1 MSFGS
6 TRASPPGLV
15 GWLSITSIPV
25 SPTEKLHTLCEAA
38 ANMVLQSGTSGLSSL
53 YVVIEVNPSFLQRS
67 RLTLSQAEGV
77 QQAFHLDSLRA
88 SHPIEVPVRNA
99 LEVDQ
104 IFDHISYLKGSSVI
118 RMLSVHLGRETF
130 LRGVADYL
138 KSHAYGKKFELT
150 IRRGSL
156 RLTFPFRQCHY

>member
-1 MSFGS
+1 M
-6 TRASPPGLV
+6 
-15 GWLSITSIPV
+15 
-25 SPTEKLHTLCEAA
+25 
-38 ANMVLQSGTSGLSSL
+38 
-53 YVVIEVNPSFLQRS
+53 
-67 RLTLSQAEGV
+67 

-118 RMLSVHLGRETF
+118 RMLSVHLGRDTF

-138 KSHAYGKKFELT
+138 KSHAYGTQLT
-150 IRRGSL
+150 RNIQGVNL
-156 RLTFPFRQCHY
+156 DG

>member
-1 MSFGS
+1 M
-6 TRASPPGLV
+6 TDCDIVAN
-15 GWLSITSIPV
+15 IP
-25 SPTEKLHTLCEAA
+25 
-38 ANMVLQSGTSGLSSL
+38 LQIGTSGLSLL
-53 YVVIEVNPSFLQRS
+53 YVVDEVTLFLQES
-67 RLTLSQAEGV
+67 QLTISQAEGV

-138 KSHAYGKKFELT
+138 KSHAYGKSSENNYSVTSQLT
-150 IRRGSL
+150 RPL
-156 RLTFPFRQCHY
+156 LFL

>member
-1 MSFGS
+1 MFG
-6 TRASPPGLV
+6 
-15 GWLSITSIPV
+15 LSLLYAITEV
-25 SPTEKLHTLCEAA
+25 SPACPKII
-38 ANMVLQSGTSGLSSL
+38 VDI
-53 YVVIEVNPSFLQRS
+53 VP
-67 RLTLSQAEGV
+67 QAEGV

-118 RMLSVHLGRETF
+118 RMLSVHLGQERF

-138 KSHAYGKKFELT
+138 KSHAYGM
-150 IRRGSL
+150 
-156 RLTFPFRQCHY
+156 